1 LMEASDIRSQHMTV
15 TFAAGDALRMPAAT
29 CSPRTV
35 SRTAMT
41 TSAPRAAM
49 VRAVSMPRPE
59 EAPVTMT
66 TC

>member
-1 LMEASDIRSQHMTV
+1 LAP
-15 TFAAGDALRMPAAT
+15 GDALRMQDAT
-29 CSPRTV
+29 SSPRAV

-49 VRAVSMPRPE
+49 TRAVSMPRPE

-66 TC
+66 TCRVEE